1 MAWDPRAALE
11 QLGVTQVAASVW
23 DQVLEAENNWALE
36 VDIGEVN
43 VDWDALEGFR
53 KGLRKAKSDELWPV
67 LQEVHGNLTG
77 LRGLICVLA
86 SSPTP
91 EALACYIE
99 LVTVQGAEGN
109 GAIRPAIFRHCI
121 QALKTLRAGDE
132 EDVSNLPILQ
142 AVARW
147 AGTVNLMEDA
157 FNQTLD
163 AVATIVIAP
172 ANAQVLNVT
181 LEVAGTLLSA
191 RHGEIRK
198 VFLTVCKALLPAGVM
213 VDEKMRSAQG
223 ASVTRKMHAQ
233 RKAVIACI
241 AARLAE
247 FPDLLVENPLPENF
261 FEKQEEVPGVGQAL
275 ADPVVALLQQW
286 IYWTPDRNDWRQASA
301 ESVCSLMASVPDVV
315 ERFTNVLVSFLN
327 AEKPGQRLL
336 ALDICLALAEKF
348 PGKVPVQSRILDRCK
363 DPAPTVRAKAFSGL
377 SVLVHMDQGGT
388 DDSL

>member
-1 MAWDPRAALE
+1 MPSCSRAARGSHAMGTRTVWALE

-43 VDWDALEGFR
+43 VDLDALGGFR
-53 KGLRKAKSDELWPV
+53 AGLRKAKPDELWPI
-67 LQEVHGNLTG
+67 LQEVQGNLTG
-77 LRGLICVLA
+77 LRGLLCVLA
-86 SSPTP
+86 SSATP

-99 LVTVQGAEGN
+99 LTTIQGAEGN
-109 GAIRPAIFRHCI
+109 GALRPAIFRHCM
-121 QALKTLRAGDE
+121 QALKTLRAGEE

-157 FNQTLD
+157 FTQTLD

-172 ANAQVLNVT
+172 ANTQVLNVT
-181 LEVAGTLLSA
+181 LEVASALLSA

-213 VDEKMRSAQG
+213 VDEKMRCAQG
-223 ASVTRKMHAQ
+223 STVTRVMHTR

-241 AARLAE
+241 TGRLAQNE
-247 FPDLLVENPLPENF
+247 DLLVEKPLPENF
-261 FEKQEEVPGVGQAL
+261 LEKQEEVPGVAQAL

-286 IYWTPDRNDWRQASA
+286 IFWTPDRNDWRQ
-301 ESVCSLMASVPDVV
+301 
-315 ERFTNVLVSFLN
+315 
-327 AEKPGQRLL
+327 
-336 ALDICLALAEKF
+336 
-348 PGKVPVQSRILDRCK
+348 
-363 DPAPTVRAKAFSGL
+363 
-377 SVLVHMDQGGT
+377 
-388 DDSL
+388 